1 MLMLKVIGSSSKG
14 NCYIFETNNSSLML
28 DCGILKLIEKIDIKD
43 IPKIKGIL
51 ITHQHT

>member
-14 NCYIFETNNSSLML
+14 NCYILESNKSSLML
-28 DCGILKLIEKIDIKD
+28 DCGILKIIEKIDVKD
-43 IPKIKGIL
+43 IPKIKGII